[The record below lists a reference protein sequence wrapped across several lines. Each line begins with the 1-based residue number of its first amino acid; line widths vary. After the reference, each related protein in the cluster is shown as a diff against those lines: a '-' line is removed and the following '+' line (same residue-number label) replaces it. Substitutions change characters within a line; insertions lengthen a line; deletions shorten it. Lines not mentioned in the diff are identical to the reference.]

1 MEGKLPEE
9 LDAALQQLTE
19 RCIAGRATVE
29 EQLEG
34 AENLCSA
41 YWEVLETLIGQTGT
55 RAGFRRAVS
64 MASRKHTPLASLT
77 APDACIDIRSL
88 AESLLGEGPDR
99 SRPVL
104 VGLMEELVHVVYG
117 LLGPVLM
124 PVLQEAEEK
133 LEERAQCSGGGK
145 EDL

>member
-41 YWEVLETLIGQTGT
+41 YWGALETLIGQTGT
-55 RAGFRRAVS
+55 SAVFRRAVS
-64 MASRKHTPLASLT
+64 MARRKHALLSSLEVM
-77 APDACIDIRSL
+77 DECIDIRRL
-88 AESLLGEGPDR
+88 GESLQGEGPDR
-99 SRPVL
+99 SRAVL
-104 VGLMEELVHVVYG
+104 VGLMEELVQVVYG

-133 LEERAQCSGGGK
+133 
-145 EDL
+145 